1 MTRSVQYYLKYP
13 CGGYNISDYMYN
25 LWYFASIFM
34 YSLEIN
40 NYCLNCR
47 CLTLVDMVKT
57 AHRNHIWDI
66 AFVACQMCLYYDDGR
81 WKGVLYSFTLIYN
94 EHANITKYEWVD

>member
-1 MTRSVQYYLKYP
+1 MYITRLSLLAMTRSVQYYLKYP
-13 CGGYNISDYMYN
+13 RGGYNISDYN
-25 LWYFASIFM
+25 FVSLFV

-66 AFVACQMCLYYDDGR
+66 ASVACQLCLYYDDGR
-81 WKGVLYSFTLIYN
+81 WKGVLYSCL
-94 EHANITKYEWVD
+94 